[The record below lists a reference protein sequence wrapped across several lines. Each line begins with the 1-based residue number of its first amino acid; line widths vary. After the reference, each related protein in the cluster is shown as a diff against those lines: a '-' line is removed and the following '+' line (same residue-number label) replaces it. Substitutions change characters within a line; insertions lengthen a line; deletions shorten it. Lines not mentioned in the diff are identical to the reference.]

1 MFTGDMIDKYIYINN
16 SWKKIM
22 DVLNDSSLIIDVA
35 ADTTATLT
43 TTVAEMN
50 EITVKADSSMDL
62 SKLNFVYFPTFT

>member
-1 MFTGDMIDKYIYINN
+1 MFTDDMIDKYIYINN

-22 DVLNDSSLIIDVA
+22 DVLDTSSSIIDVA

-62 SKLNFVYFPTFT
+62 SKLNFVYSPTFT

>member
-1 MFTGDMIDKYIYINN
+1 
-16 SWKKIM
+16 M